1 MALPVAVA
9 AVSTSGILIRLTT
22 APPLVTAANRM
33 LLAGFLLLVWA
44 ALRGPSELPRA
55 LRQHGLLLA
64 LSGLLLGIHFALWT
78 ASLFLTSVASAVF
91 LVDTHPALT
100 ALLARIAL
108 GELSGPALWLG
119 ILLTALGGAIIGGG
133 DFQLGGPALPGD
145 LMALGASVA
154 FAGYLVIGRHVRADL
169 DVAVYAGLVYG
180 IAGIL
185 LALAAVLSGSQLSS
199 NAAHDAPLWLALVL
213 VPTLAGHTVFNWAL
227 RHVQTS
233 VVAVSVVGEPVGT
246 TLLAWWLLA
255 QQPQAAAL
263 LGGATILV
271 GLWLALKG
279 H

>member
-1 MALPVAVA
+1 
-9 AVSTSGILIRLTT
+9 
-22 APPLVTAANRM
+22 
-33 LLAGFLLLVWA
+33 
-44 ALRGPSELPRA
+44 
-55 LRQHGLLLA
+55 
-64 LSGLLLGIHFALWT
+64 
-78 ASLFLTSVASAVF
+78 
-91 LVDTHPALT
+91 
-100 ALLARIAL
+100 
-108 GELSGPALWLG
+108 
-119 ILLTALGGAIIGGG
+119 
-133 DFQLGGPALPGD
+133 
-145 LMALGASVA
+145 MALGASVA